1 MSWARTKQSTRSF
14 IFAVAVI
21 SLAAIGLWIGVQNN
35 KVEANTNVSSTNAV
49 PAATFAAD
57 AGSLGGIPDAT
68 SCGPTPGTPRN
79 VTFTTTG
86 LSGSVTSVDVS
97 MTFGSP
103 NHTFMGDIIATL
115 IAPNGASHTIFGV
128 TGSTTATGI
137 GDASDLGGI
146 YAFSDSASSPPNGGW
161 WEAATAAGTT
171 TVMPSG
177 TYRTTGLGGAGQTN
191 PAPPT
196 SINPAFTG
204 VSNANGTWTLRFT
217 DGCGL
222 DTGSVTAASL
232 SVNTAAAVTAD
243 ANVDFNGDGKTDFV
257 VARGTSTPLTE
268 GTAPSELAPRRNVDS
283 SVETKTRTRAEK
295 TDSAIA
301 PPIYWYTSIN
311 GSGTTGVGQLGD
323 AATDFITP
331 EDFDGDG
338 KDDLAVWTEAPATQA
353 NFKILQSTTNTVR
366 VDFFGQ
372 TGDDPAVVGDYD
384 GDNKADPAVFR
395 CPALGGGDGQCYFF
409 YRGSNANPSGN
420 ITYVPWGFGEDGDFF
435 PLVGDFDGDGKNDFC
450 LQRANPASP
459 TNGQFVLLKSNGLGV
474 EYINWGLSSDFLIPG
489 DYDAD
494 GKSDICVRRTG
505 VPTAG
510 ARTYFLLTRTGATS
524 QTQWGVTGD
533 TSVPGDYDGDG
544 KTDFAIWRGSSTPG
558 ASRFWILNSSNSSVT
573 QFAWGQCPTVNTCD
587 FAVAGWA
594 VH

>member
-35 KVEANTNVSSTNAV
+35 KVEANTTVSSTNAV
-49 PAATFAAD
+49 PAATFA
-57 AGSLGGIPDAT
+57 GTGTGNIPEAT
-68 SCGPTPGTPRN
+68 ACGPTPGTPLN
-79 VTFTTTG
+79 VTFNASG

-97 MTFGSP
+97 MTLGSP
-103 NHTFMGDIIATL
+103 NHTWMGDVIATL
-115 IAPNGASHTIFGV
+115 IAPNGASHTVFGR
-128 TGSTTATGI
+128 TLATTATSL
-137 GDASDLGGI
+137 GDSSDLGGT
-146 YAFSDSASSPPNGGW
+146 YVFSDSASSPPSGGW
-161 WEAATAAGTT
+161 WQEANTRTAVEIMT
-171 TVMPSG
+171 PG
-177 TYRTTGLGGAGQTN
+177 TYRTTGLGGAGQTI

-196 SINPAFTG
+196 AMNASFTG

-217 DGCGL
+217 DGCTG
-222 DTGSVTAASL
+222 DTGAVTAAAL
-232 SVNTAAAVTAD
+232 TVNTAAAVTAD
-243 ANVDFNGDGKTDFV
+243 ANVDFNGDGKTDWV

-268 GTAPSELAPRRNVDS
+268 SAAPSQFAPRRNFDS
-283 SVETKTRTRAEK
+283 SAETKTGRNKAGK
-295 TDSAIA
+295 TENAIS
-301 PPIYWYTSIN
+301 PPIYWYTTIN

-323 AATDFITP
+323 AATDFLTP

-338 KDDLAVWTEAPATQA
+338 KDDLAVWTPGAPNSA
-353 NFKILQSTTNTVR
+353 NFKILQSTNNTVR
-366 VDFFGQ
+366 VEIFGQ
-372 TGDDPAVVGDYD
+372 DGDDPAVVGDYD

-395 CPALGGGDGQCYFF
+395 CPLDVPAGQCYFF
-409 YRGSNANPSGN
+409 YRGSNNNPSGN
-420 ITYVPWGFGEDGDFF
+420 ITYVPWGFGVDGDFF

-450 LQRANPASP
+450 LQRANPSSP

-494 GKSDICVRRTG
+494 GKSDICVRRSNT
-505 VPTAG
+505 PTAG

-524 QTQWGVTGD
+524 QVQWGVTGD
-533 TSVPGDYDGDG
+533 VSTPGDYDGDG

-558 ASRFWILNSSNSSVT
+558 ASRFWVLNSSNSSTT
-573 QFAWGQCPTVNTCD
+573 QFAWGQCPTANTCD
-587 FAVAGWA
+587 FPVAGWA